1 MIPTL
6 RSVSFMCNTTTD
18 DAILRLTTM
27 DQKSRQ
33 TRVMLIV
40 LLLSSSIHIYRFPSK
55 DKFHWNWLMFIAWKV
70 RTLITLLWKIHLI
83 FYEVNNTQR
92 SFPYVEWIYQVP
104 DDDFKI
110 HFCFCSTVKWVLK
123 IIIKIYYYTAW
134 WRDFSLACLIWSG
147 ITTTSSTRWFT
158 LTGHCKAVFFS
169 AARSNTATRISSW
182 TWIKSEV
189 QHHFSWFI

>member
-6 RSVSFMCNTTTD
+6 RSVSFMCNTTTY

-40 LLLSSSIHIYRFPSK
+40 LLLSSSIHIYRFPFK

-70 RTLITLLWKIHLI
+70 RTLVTLWWKIHLI
-83 FYEVNNTQR
+83 IYEVNNTQR
-92 SFPYVEWIYQVP
+92 SLPYVEWIYQVP
-104 DDDFKI
+104 DDDFRI

-123 IIIKIYYYTAW
+123 IIIKIYYYTGGGETLAW
-134 WRDFSLACLIWSG
+134 LASYEVGSPPPPLRDDLPSPVTAKPSSFLLRDPTRRLEYLA
-147 ITTTSSTRWFT
+147 
-158 LTGHCKAVFFS
+158 
-169 AARSNTATRISSW
+169 
-182 TWIKSEV
+182 EPE
-189 QHHFSWFI
+189 